1 MPITISAKGQRL
13 ITTAM
18 ACAAVM
24 ATAGCVQTK
33 KLDIDAA
40 KISNRPVATLHNPSV
55 PMAVGIDINNPGTED
70 QAPAFAVA
78 IFLVDASVRAAT
90 GLSEQAAKV
99 PLPSFDPAKTV
110 EDKLIADLAGRYQ
123 AKPAASL
130 SVPLKPIGLRQSW
143 PDENRVAA
151 ISSGAKAQGFDGLVL
166 DFAPVEYE
174 GLTQGNGLWIGG
186 PKVHF
191 RYAGRFALIDAGK
204 GELLASATCFTDPQ
218 DKGHDLSAVLTGGQ
232 NFVDNEVRRIAD
244 QCAAD
249 ISKNVLTHP

>member
-1 MPITISAKGQRL
+1 MPITIFTKSRRV
-13 ITTAM
+13 ITGAM
-18 ACAAVM
+18 ACTAVM
-24 ATAGCVQTK
+24 LVAGCVQTK

-40 KISNRPVATLHNPSV
+40 KIGNRPVAALRNPSV
-55 PMAVGIDINNPGTED
+55 PMAVGIDVSNPGTEN

-99 PLPSFDPAKTV
+99 SLPSIDPAKIV
-110 EDKLIADLAGRYQ
+110 EDKLLADLAERYQ

-130 SVPLKPIGLRQSW
+130 SVPLKPIEWRQGW
-143 PDENRVAA
+143 PDKSRIAA

-218 DKGHDLSAVLTGGQ
+218 DKGHELNAVLAGGQ
-232 NFVDNEVRRIAD
+232 SFVDNEVRRIAD
-244 QCAAD
+244 QCATA
-249 ISKNVLTHP
+249 ISNNVLTHP